1 MFIAS
6 WMKVKDNPNAVEPVD
21 EQLCRSLKKF
31 NSAGRGSWTHVT
43 DSEWND
49 WKWQMRNRVTTESE
63 IRGVFPELT
72 DSELKGIRTATQRF
86 SMALTPYLTA
96 LVDGRNPSCPLRA
109 QFIPREEESLV
120 SPQESFDPCS
130 EEPYTVAPGLV
141 HRYPDRV
148 LLLVQAHCPAYCRYC
163 TRGRLVGQNRAYSV
177 GSEQLDYIK
186 EHTEVR
192 DVLISGGDPFLL
204 PTARLVSI
212 LEELRKIPHIEI
224 IRIGTRVPITLPQ
237 RVDKK
242 FAEALRPFSP
252 LFINVQTNHPLELTL
267 ESRRALEYL
276 ADVGIPLGNQSVL
289 LKGVNDNATVMTALV
304 QKLLICKVRPYYLYQ
319 CDMLN
324 GTSHL
329 RVPVERGVQ
338 IIRSLRG
345 HTTGF
350 AVPEFVV
357 DIPDGGGKTPL
368 PPVYVVEEKEE
379 HLLIRNFEGKMVF
392 YPKQ

>member
-1 MFIAS
+1 
-6 WMKVKDNPNAVEPVD
+6 MKEIIFTKHQQEITSKIDPAAGK
-21 EQLCRSLKKF
+21 EQ
-31 NSAGRGSWTHVT
+31 WT
-43 DSEWND
+43 D
-49 WKWQMRNRVTTESE
+49 WKWQTRHSIKTIEDFEYLTGISFSEEEKVQLNETRNR
-63 IRGVFPELT
+63 FPL
-72 DSELKGIRTATQRF
+72 SI
-86 SMALTPYLTA
+86 TPYYLS
-96 LVDGRNPSCPLRA
+96 LINKENYKNDPVYKQSFLDNRELIVSSSEMGDPLS
-109 QFIPREEESLV
+109 EDHD
-120 SPQESFDPCS
+120 SP
-130 EEPYTVAPGLV
+130 VPGIT

-148 LLLVQAHCPAYCRYC
+148 LFLVTDICSTYCRYC